1 MVYQSD
7 CKVTKKSEDFAIIPA
22 KKNKRTENVL
32 RKDKRF

>member
-7 CKVTKKSEDFAIIPA
+7 CKVTKKSEDTAIIPA
-22 KKNKRTENVL
+22 KKKKRTENVL